1 MRYALVTGGSRGIG
15 RAICVKLASQGY
27 HVLINYVSNEAK
39 ALETLAL
46 TKEAGTEGEIIKF
59 DVANL
64 EETTAALEKWQEDN
78 KDNKE
83 AYIDVLV
90 NNAGVTSD
98 ALLPL
103 MEPESWH
110 KVLSTSLDGF
120 FNVTRTVVKKM
131 VRKKHG
137 RIINMASVSGL
148 IGLPGQCNYSAAKGA
163 IISATKALS
172 KELGVKNITVNA
184 IAPGFIKTDMTSSL
198 DEEELKKGISLGRFG
213 EAEEVAALAAFLA
226 SEDAAYITGE
236 TIAITGGLRG

>member
-1 MRYALVTGGSRGIG
+1 M
-15 RAICVKLASQGY
+15 
-27 HVLINYVSNEAK
+27 INYVSNQA
-39 ALETLAL
+39 AADETLAL
-46 TKEAGTEGEIIKF
+46 TKEAGTEGELIKF
-59 DVANL
+59 NVADL
-64 EETTAALEKWQEDN
+64 EETTAVLEKWQSEN
-78 KDNKE
+78 KD

-90 NNAGVTSD
+90 NNAGVTADS
-98 ALLPL
+98 LLPL

-137 RIINMASVSGL
+137 RIINMASVSGI

-163 IISATKALS
+163 IISATKALA
-172 KELGVKNITVNA
+172 KEVGGKNITVNA
-184 IAPGFIKTDMTSSL
+184 IAPGFIKTDMTSAL
-198 DEEELKKGISLGRFG
+198 DEEELKKGIALGRFG

-226 SEDAAYITGE
+226 SDDAAYITGE

>member
-1 MRYALVTGGSRGIG
+1 MKYALVTGGSRGIG

-27 HVLINYVSNEAK
+27 HVLINYVSNQAK
-39 ALETLAL
+39 AEETLAL

-64 EETTAALEKWQEDN
+64 AETQAAIEKWQDEH
-78 KDNKE
+78 KD

-90 NNAGVTSD
+90 NNAGVTADS
-98 ALLPL
+98 LLPM
-103 MEPESWH
+103 MEPEAWH

-120 FNVTRTVVKKM
+120 FNVTRIVIKKM
-131 VRKKHG
+131 IRKKHG

-163 IISATKALS
+163 IIAATKALS
-172 KELGVKNITVNA
+172 KEVGVKNITVNA
-184 IAPGFIKTDMTSSL
+184 IAPGFIKTDMTSAL
-198 DEEELKKGISLGRFG
+198 NEEELKKGISLGRFG

-226 SEDAAYITGE
+226 SDDAAYITGE
-236 TIAITGGLRG
+236 TIAITGGLKA

>member
-1 MRYALVTGGSRGIG
+1 MKYALVTGGSRGIG
-15 RAICVKLASQGY
+15 RAVCVKLASQGY
-27 HVLINYVSNEAK
+27 HVLINYVSNQAK
-39 ALETLAL
+39 AEETLAL

-64 EETTAALEKWQEDN
+64 EETTAAIEKWQADN
-78 KDNKE
+78 KD

-98 ALLPL
+98 SLLAL
-103 MEPESWH
+103 METESWH
-110 KVLSTSLDGF
+110 KVLTTSLDGF
-120 FNVTRTVVKKM
+120 FNVTRTVIKKM

-172 KELGVKNITVNA
+172 KEVGIKNITVNA

-213 EAEEVAALAAFLA
+213 EAEEVAALVAFLA
-226 SEDAAYITGE
+226 SDDAAYITGE

>member
-1 MRYALVTGGSRGIG
+1 MKYALVTGGSRGIG

-27 HVLINYVSNEAK
+27 HVLINYVANQAK
-39 ALETLAL
+39 AEETLAL

-64 EETTAALEKWQEDN
+64 AETQAAIEKWQEEH
-78 KDNKE
+78 KD

-90 NNAGVTSD
+90 NNAGITADS
-98 ALLPL
+98 LLPM
-103 MEPESWH
+103 MEPEAWH

-131 VRKKHG
+131 IRKKHG

-163 IISATKALS
+163 IIAATKALS
-172 KELGVKNITVNA
+172 KEVGIKNITVNA
-184 IAPGFIKTDMTSSL
+184 IAPGFIKTDMTSAL
-198 DEEELKKGISLGRFG
+198 NEEELKKGISLGRFG
-213 EAEEVAALAAFLA
+213 EPEEVAELVAFLA
-226 SEDAAYITGE
+226 SDGAAYITGE
-236 TIAITGGLRG
+236 TIAITGGLKG

>member
-1 MRYALVTGGSRGIG
+1 MKYALVTGGSRGIG

-27 HVLINYVSNEAK
+27 HVLINYVANQAK
-39 ALETLAL
+39 AEETLAL

-64 EETTAALEKWQEDN
+64 AETQAAIEKWQEEH
-78 KDNKE
+78 KD

-90 NNAGVTSD
+90 NNAGVTADS
-98 ALLPL
+98 LLPM
-103 MEPESWH
+103 MEPEAWH

-131 VRKKHG
+131 IRKKHG

-163 IISATKALS
+163 IIAATKALS
-172 KELGVKNITVNA
+172 KEVGIKNITVNA
-184 IAPGFIKTDMTSSL
+184 IAPGFIKTDMTSARN
-198 DEEELKKGISLGRFG
+198 EEELKKGISLGRFG
-213 EAEEVAALAAFLA
+213 EPEEVAELVAFLA
-226 SEDAAYITGE
+226 SDGAAYITGE
-236 TIAITGGLRG
+236 TIAITGGLKG

>member
-1 MRYALVTGGSRGIG
+1 MKYALVTGGSRGIG
-15 RAICVKLASQGY
+15 RAVCVKLASQGY
-27 HVLINYVSNEAK
+27 HVLINYVSNQAK
-39 ALETLAL
+39 AEETLAL

-64 EETTAALEKWQEDN
+64 EETTAAIEKWQADN
-78 KDNKE
+78 KD

-98 ALLPL
+98 SLLAL

-110 KVLSTSLDGF
+110 KVLTTSLDGF
-120 FNVTRTVVKKM
+120 FNVTRTVIKKM

-172 KELGVKNITVNA
+172 KEVGIKNITVNA

-213 EAEEVAALAAFLA
+213 EAEEVAALVAFLA
-226 SEDAAYITGE
+226 SDDAAYITGE

>member
-1 MRYALVTGGSRGIG
+1 MKYALVTGGSRGIG

-27 HVLINYVSNEAK
+27 YVLINYVSNAAK
-39 ALETLAL
+39 AEETLAL
-46 TKEAGTEGEIIKF
+46 CKEAGQEGEIIKF

-64 EETTAALEKWQEDN
+64 EETQTAIENWQN
-78 KDNKE
+78 AHKD

-90 NNAGVTSD
+90 NNAGVTADS
-98 ALLPL
+98 LLPM
-103 MEPESWH
+103 MEPEAWH

-120 FNVTRTVVKKM
+120 FNVTRTIVKKM
-131 VRKKHG
+131 IRKKHG

-172 KELGVKNITVNA
+172 KEVGGKNITVNA
-184 IAPGFIKTDMTSSL
+184 IAPGFIKTDMTSAL
-198 DEEELKKGISLGRFG
+198 DEEELKKGIALGRFG

-226 SEDAAYITGE
+226 SDDAAYITGE
-236 TIAITGGLRG
+236 TIAITGGLKG

>member
-1 MRYALVTGGSRGIG
+1 MKYALVTGGSRGIG

-27 HVLINYVSNEAK
+27 HVLINYVSNQAK
-39 ALETLAL
+39 ADETLAL
-46 TKEAGTEGEIIKF
+46 TEQAGTKGELIKF
-59 DVANL
+59 NVADL
-64 EETTAALEKWQEDN
+64 EETTAAIEKWQSEN
-78 KDNKE
+78 KD

-90 NNAGVTSD
+90 NNAGVTADS
-98 ALLPL
+98 LLPL
-103 MEPESWH
+103 MEPEAWH

-137 RIINMASVSGL
+137 RIINMASVSGI

-172 KELGVKNITVNA
+172 KELGMKNITVNA
-184 IAPGFIKTDMTSSL
+184 IAPGFIKTDMTSAL

-226 SEDAAYITGE
+226 SDDAAYITGE

>member
-1 MRYALVTGGSRGIG
+1 MKYALVTGGSRGIG
-15 RAICVKLASQGY
+15 RAVCVKLASQGY
-27 HVLINYVSNEAK
+27 HVLINYVSNQAK
-39 ALETLAL
+39 AEETLAL

-64 EETTAALEKWQEDN
+64 EETTEALEKWQAEN
-78 KDNKE
+78 KD

-90 NNAGVTSD
+90 NNAGVTADS
-98 ALLPL
+98 LLPL
-103 MEPESWH
+103 MDAESWH

-120 FNVTRTVVKKM
+120 FNVTRTVIKKM

-172 KELGVKNITVNA
+172 KEVGIKNITVNA
-184 IAPGFIKTDMTSSL
+184 VAPGFIKTDMTSSL

-213 EAEEVAALAAFLA
+213 EAEEVAALVAFLA

-236 TIAITGGLRG
+236 TIAITGGLKG